1 MSAVVRRPVA
11 FISAIVL
18 FAEAV
23 GVVIVNGVM
32 ATFVKNQDMSL
43 AGTDPGAM
51 ANGAWVLGGISGLF
65 LLLCGVLLLLTGVRD
80 RAPGRIAR
88 VVLIGCA
95 VIHGVLGALAVG
107 LIGWTAFVSM
117 MVVLGLI
124 VLTLVAYGPGREEPA
139 TGSDT
144 GADTEKPVAPAP
156 A

>member
-1 MSAVVRRPVA
+1 MAY
-11 FISAIVL
+11 ISAIVL
-18 FAEAV
+18 VAEAV

-43 AGTDPGAM
+43 AGTDPHVM

-65 LLLCGVLLLLTGVRD
+65 LLLCGVLLLLTGIRD

-95 VIHGVLGALAVG
+95 VVHGVLGALAVG

-124 VLTLVAYGPGREEPA
+124 VLTLVAYGDGREEPV
-139 TGSDT
+139 TGTD
-144 GADTEKPVAPAP
+144 AEKPVAPA
-156 A
+156 AA

>member
-18 FAEAV
+18 VAEAV

-51 ANGAWVLGGISGLF
+51 ANGTWVLGGISGLF
-65 LLLCGVLLLLTGVRD
+65 LLLCGALLLLTGIRD

-139 TGSDT
+139 TG
-144 GADTEKPVAPAP
+144 ADAEKPVAPASV
-156 A
+156 